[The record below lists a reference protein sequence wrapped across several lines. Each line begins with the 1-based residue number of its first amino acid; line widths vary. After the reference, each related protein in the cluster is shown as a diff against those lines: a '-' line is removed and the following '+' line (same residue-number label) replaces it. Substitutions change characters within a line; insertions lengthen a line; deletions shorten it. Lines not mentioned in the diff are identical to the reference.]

1 MWLSIRF
8 STWRDSQWGPIDGRS
23 TPNPASAGRVDA
35 FFASK
40 PVQDLLR
47 AAESALDALP
57 SMAARHHVLKQM
69 GERRRVMVAFRQL
82 DDLDGGRA

>member
-1 MWLSIRF
+1 MGEAFRTLPRREGSMRRR
-8 STWRDSQWGPIDGRS
+8 T
-23 TPNPASAGRVDA
+23 

-40 PVQDLLR
+40 SVQDLLR